1 MRLKT
6 FTARSI
12 AQALQQVRLELGED
26 AVILSTESGRGGARL
41 VAALP
46 PLPDAEQVLDAALGE
61 AGAAMA
67 APTGGAPV
75 AASAP
80 TPTPA
85 AAGLRAALAWHG
97 VPAGLAERLLRG
109 TAVSSEAEPA
119 AVLAAGLEVMLG
131 FQPLAARTGG
141 RPVMLV
147 GPPGVGKTL
156 TAAKLIVDAHRH
168 GRPVFAASCDTRRAG
183 GVEQL
188 EAFTRILEL
197 PLARIGDA
205 AGLADAVA
213 AAVAGSTV
221 IIDTAGCCPFSRDD
235 TQALA
240 ALIEAAEAE
249 PVLVLAAGGDAAE
262 AGETGAAFAQLGCR
276 RMIATRIDVSR
287 RLGCLVAAAAGG
299 RLALAGAAVGPHAAE
314 PPAAVSPLSLARLLL
329 STAPAATPT
338 DPRKAS

>member
-6 FTARSI
+6 FTARTI

-41 VAALP
+41 LAALP
-46 PLPDAEQVLDAALGE
+46 PSPDAEQVVDAALGATAE
-61 AGAAMA
+61 GTAPAA
-67 APTGGAPV
+67 
-75 AASAP
+75 
-80 TPTPA
+80 A
-85 AAGLRAALAWHG
+85 AAGLRAVLAWHG

-109 TAVSSEAEPA
+109 TAVASGAEPA
-119 AVLAAGLEVMLG
+119 AVLAAALEAMLG
-131 FQPLAARTGG
+131 FQPLAARAGG

-147 GPPGVGKTL
+147 GPPGAGKTL

-168 GRPVFAASCDTRRAG
+168 GRKVFAASCDTRRAG
-183 GVEQL
+183 GIEQL
-188 EAFTRILEL
+188 EAFTRILAL
-197 PLARIGDA
+197 PLARIADA
-205 AGLADAVA
+205 AGLADAVT

-221 IIDTAGCCPFSRDD
+221 ILDSAGCCPFSRDD
-235 TQALA
+235 TRALA

-262 AGETGAAFAQLGCR
+262 AGETAAAFARLGCR

-299 RLALAGAAVGPHAAE
+299 RLALAGAAIGPHAAE
-314 PPAAVSPLSLARLLL
+314 PPAPVSAFSLARLLL
-329 STAPAATPT
+329 STAPAAAPI
-338 DPRKAS
+338 DPRKASR

>member
-6 FTARSI
+6 FTARTI

-46 PLPDAEQVLDAALGE
+46 PSPDAEQVLDAAL
-61 AGAAMA
+61 
-67 APTGGAPV
+67 
-75 AASAP
+75 AASTGASV
-80 TPTPA
+80 A
-85 AAGLRAALAWHG
+85 AAGRGGPGAGPPPPAARLRGVLAWHG

-109 TAVSSEAEPA
+109 APASGGAESA
-119 AVLAAGLEVMLG
+119 AVLAAGLDAMLG
-131 FQPLAARTGG
+131 FQPLAERAGG

-156 TAAKLIVDAHRH
+156 TAARLIVDAHRR

-183 GVEQL
+183 GIEQL
-188 EAFTRILEL
+188 EAFTRILDT

-205 AGLADAVA
+205 VTLADAVSA
-213 AAVAGSTV
+213 AIAGSTV

-235 TQALA
+235 TLMLA

-262 AGETGAAFAQLGCR
+262 AGETAASFAQLGCR

-287 RLGCLVAAAAGG
+287 RLGCLIAAAAGG
-299 RLALAGAAVGPHAAE
+299 RLALAGAAIGPHAAE
-314 PPAAVSPLSLARLLL
+314 PPAAVSPMSLARLLL
-329 STAPAATPT
+329 SAAPAAAPT
-338 DPRKAS
+338 KL